1 MTKPTM
7 GELRNA
13 AIDRTNA
20 LHADIQADYA
30 DQCRTAD
37 EVFDRQHDAAR
48 DHYERIRR
56 RARPDHALLKEVRD
70 RKLAEADKKL
80 DDELKTLYLQN
91 DIQDSRYN

>member
-7 GELRNA
+7 GELRNQ

-20 LHADIQADYA
+20 LHAEIQAKYQEEVAAA
-30 DQCRTAD
+30 DRLFD
-37 EVFDRQHDAAR
+37 EQHDAAR
-48 DHYERIRR
+48 DHYERIRKR
-56 RARPDHALLKEVRD
+56 PRPDHALLKEARD

-80 DDELKTLYLQN
+80 DDELKTLYLEN

>member
-7 GELRNA
+7 GELRNQ

-20 LHADIQADYA
+20 LHAEIQADYA

-48 DHYERIRR
+48 DHYERIRK
-56 RARPDHALLKEVRD
+56 RARPDHALLKEARD
-70 RKLAEADKKL
+70 RKLAEADKDL
-80 DDELKTLYLQN
+80 DEQLRALYLQFERDDN
-91 DIQDSRYN
+91 RYN

>member
-7 GELRNA
+7 AELRNA

-20 LHADIQADYA
+20 LHAEIQADYA

-48 DHYERIRR
+48 EHYERIRK
-56 RARPDHALLKEVRD
+56 RARPDHALLKEARD
-70 RKLAEADKKL
+70 RKLTEADKAL
-80 DDELKTLYLQN
+80 DEELKTLYLAEGI
-91 DIQDSRYN
+91 DDPRYS

>member
-20 LHADIQADYA
+20 LHAEIQADYA
-30 DQCRTAD
+30 DQCRAAD
-37 EVFDRQHDAAR
+37 ETFDRQHDAAR
-48 DHYERIRR
+48 DHYERISK

-70 RKLAEADKKL
+70 HKLAEADKKL
-80 DDELKTLYLQN
+80 DDELKTLYLAH
-91 DIQDSRYN
+91 DIQDPRYN